1 MENYTVKRYSYL
13 PKELLELRE
22 SVFLGEQG
30 FMVERDDID
39 DTAEHIGL
47 YLGDSLVG
55 VCRVYECDGYVV
67 GRIALDKQYRGKGL
81 GGRLLSIAE
90 KIAKDKGGTS
100 IRLHAQTRAVGFYQ
114 KYGYE
119 AYGDIEYE
127 EWCEHIWMK
136 KALL

>member
-22 SVFLGEQG
+22 RVFLVEQG
-30 FMVERDDID
+30 FVVERDDID
-39 DTAEHIGL
+39 DIAEHIGL
-47 YLGDSLVG
+47 YFCDTLVG

-67 GRIALDKQYRGKGL
+67 GRIALDKQYRGRGL
-81 GGRLLSIAE
+81 GGRLLDVAE
-90 KIAKDKGGTS
+90 KIAKDKGATS
-100 IRLHAQTRAVGFYQ
+100 IRLHAQTRAVEFYQ

-119 AYGDIEYE
+119 AYGEIEYE